1 MKKNG
6 LDVYEVE
13 FDDLISIFNNV
24 SIVTMPAIEESFIK
38 LSKTEN
44 EIKMKV
50 DDEKHIISGP
60 VLIPEQLIIRVDASG
75 HKYYIKWSKETIE
88 QVAINFFKNHRNT
101 EGNVEHQFSVNG
113 VTFFESFLL
122 NKERGIAP
130 VEFKDL
136 PDGTW
141 IMSAKIT
148 NEDVWNAIK
157 SGELTGFSI
166 DMSNVGY
173 KETKEIDSIEELLEY
188 LKNNK

>member
-6 LDVYEVE
+6 LNIYEVE

-38 LSKTEN
+38 LSKTES

-141 IMSAKIT
+141 VMSAKIT
-148 NEDVWNAIK
+148 NENVWDAIK

>member
-38 LSKTEN
+38 LSKTT

-60 VLIPEQLIIRVDASG
+60 VLIPEQLIIRVGESG

-113 VTFFESFLL
+113 VTFFESYLL
-122 NKERGIAP
+122 NKDRGISP
-130 VEFKDL
+130 VEFNDL

-141 IMSAKIT
+141 VLSAKIT

-157 SGELTGFSI
+157 AGELTGFSI

-188 LKNNK
+188 FKNNK

>member
-38 LSKTEN
+38 LSKTES

-113 VTFFESFLL
+113 VTFFESFLI

-141 IMSAKIT
+141 VMSAKIT
-148 NEDVWNAIK
+148 NENVWDAIK

>member
-6 LDVYEVE
+6 LDIYEIE
-13 FDDLISIFNNV
+13 FDDLISVFNNV
-24 SIVTMPAIEESFIK
+24 SIVNMPAIEESFIK
-38 LSKTEN
+38 LSKITEV
-44 EIKMKV
+44 KMKV
-50 DDEKHIISGP
+50 DDEKHIITGP
-60 VLIPEQLIIRVDASG
+60 VLIPEQLIIRVGESG
-75 HKYYIKWSKETIE
+75 HKYYIKWSKKTIE
-88 QVAINFFKNHRNT
+88 QVAINFFKNHKNT

-113 VTFFESFLL
+113 VTFFESYLI

-130 VEFKDL
+130 KEFEDL

-141 IMSAKIT
+141 VLSAKIT

-157 SGELTGFSI
+157 NGELTGFSI

-173 KETKEIDSIEELLEY
+173 KETKEIDSLEELLEY